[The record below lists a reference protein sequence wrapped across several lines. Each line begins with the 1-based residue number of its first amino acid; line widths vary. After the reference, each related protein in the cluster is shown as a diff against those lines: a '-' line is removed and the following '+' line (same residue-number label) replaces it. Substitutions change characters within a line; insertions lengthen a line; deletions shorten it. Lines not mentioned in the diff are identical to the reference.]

1 MKRPNDKAA
10 GLSPAE
16 RTRLWREER
25 QRLGLVKLELWV
37 PPGAKS
43 DIQAAARAIVTA
55 SSRGPA
61 LMKNPDPPQGSFQMD
76 HVIDTD
82 WSVKSLAQALT
93 ETRLLRDGE
102 LTARVLEGTEPVLQI
117 TMHEFGDLPI
127 FLSVGAEQ
135 IVVSALMWPVDEQK
149 DQAAFNVSVD
159 EQKDQAAFNVFL
171 LKAQK
176 LVPLSNFGITT
187 VGGRDY
193 YEVFGELSCKTT
205 LQTVIIELR
214 MLAENAIR
222 AADELREN
230 FTAAA

>member
-1 MKRPNDKAA
+1 M

-16 RTRLWREER
+16 RTRLWRAER
-25 QRLGLVKLELWV
+25 QRLGLVKLELWA
-37 PPGAKS
+37 PPSAKA
-43 DIQAAARAIVTA
+43 DILAAARAIVTA

-61 LMKNPDPPQGSFQMD
+61 LLKNPDPPQGSFQMD

-82 WSVKSLAQALT
+82 WSVKSLADALS

-127 FLSVGAEQ
+127 YLSVGAEQ
-135 IVVSALMWPVDEQK
+135 IVVSALMWP
-149 DQAAFNVSVD
+149 VD

-187 VGGRDY
+187 VAGRDY

-230 FTAAA
+230 FASAA

>member
-1 MKRPNDKAA
+1 LA

-37 PPGAKS
+37 PPGAKA
-43 DIQAAARAIVTA
+43 DIQAAARSIITA

-61 LMKNPDPPQGSFQMD
+61 LSNNPDPPQGSFQMD

-82 WSVKSLAQALT
+82 WSVKSLAQALA

-102 LTARVLEGTEPVLQI
+102 LTARVLEGAEPVLQL

-149 DQAAFNVSVD
+149 DQAAFNV
-159 EQKDQAAFNVFL
+159 FL

-187 VGGRDY
+187 VAGRDY
-193 YEVFGELSCKTT
+193 YEIFGELTCKTT

-230 FTAAA
+230 FAAAA

>member
-1 MKRPNDKAA
+1 MQRPKDKAA

-37 PPGAKS
+37 PPAAKS
-43 DIQAAARAIVTA
+43 DVQAAARAIITA

-61 LMKNPDPPQGSFQMD
+61 LLKNPDPPQGPFQMD

-82 WSVKSLAQALT
+82 WSVQSLAQALT

-102 LTARVLEGTEPVLQI
+102 LTARVLEGAEPVLQI

-149 DQAAFNVSVD
+149 DQAAFNV
-159 EQKDQAAFNVFL
+159 FL

-187 VGGRDY
+187 VAGRDY
-193 YEVFGELSCKTT
+193 YEIFGELTCKTT

-230 FTAAA
+230 FAAAA

>member
-1 MKRPNDKAA
+1 MRRPKDKAA

-37 PPGAKS
+37 PPAAKS
-43 DIQAAARAIVTA
+43 DVQAAARAIITA

-61 LMKNPDPPQGSFQMD
+61 LMKNPDPPQGPFQMD

-82 WSVKSLAQALT
+82 WSVQSLAQALT

-135 IVVSALMWPVDEQK
+135 IVVSALMWH
-149 DQAAFNVSVD
+149 VD

-187 VGGRDY
+187 VAGRDY
-193 YEVFGELSCKTT
+193 YEIFGELTCKTT

-230 FTAAA
+230 FAAAA

>member
-1 MKRPNDKAA
+1 MRRPKDKAA

-37 PPGAKS
+37 PPGAKT
-43 DIQAAARAIVTA
+43 DIQAAARAIITA

-61 LMKNPDPPQGSFQMD
+61 LLKNPDPPQGSLQMD

-82 WSVKSLAQALT
+82 WSVKSLSEALS

-135 IVVSALMWPVDEQK
+135 IVVSALLWPVDEQK
-149 DQAAFNVSVD
+149 DQPG
-159 EQKDQAAFNVFL
+159 FNVFL

-187 VGGRDY
+187 VAGRDF
-193 YEVFGELSCKTT
+193 YELFGELATT
-205 LQTVIIELR
+205 SSLEDILIELR
-214 MLAENAIR
+214 MLAENAIEAASDLR
-222 AADELREN
+222 AS
-230 FTAAA
+230 FSPAA

>member
-1 MKRPNDKAA
+1 MRRPKDKAA

-37 PPGAKS
+37 PPAAKS
-43 DIQAAARAIVTA
+43 DVQAAARAIITA

-61 LMKNPDPPQGSFQMD
+61 LMRNPDPPQGPFQMD

-82 WSVKSLAQALT
+82 WSVQSLAQALT

-102 LTARVLEGTEPVLQI
+102 LTARVLEGAEPVLQI

-149 DQAAFNVSVD
+149 DQAAFNV
-159 EQKDQAAFNVFL
+159 FL

-187 VGGRDY
+187 VAGRDY
-193 YEVFGELSCKTT
+193 YEIFGELTCKTT

-230 FTAAA
+230 FAAAA

>member
-1 MKRPNDKAA
+1 M
-10 GLSPAE
+10 SPAE
-16 RTRLWREER
+16 RTRQWREER

-37 PPGAKS
+37 PQGAKS

-61 LMKNPDPPQGSFQMD
+61 LLKNPDPPQGSLQMD

-82 WSVKSLAQALT
+82 WSVKSLSQALT

-135 IVVSALMWPVDEQK
+135 IVVSALLWP
-149 DQAAFNVSVD
+149 VD

-187 VGGRDY
+187 VAGRDY
-193 YEVFGELSCKTT
+193 YEIFGEISCKTT
-205 LQTVIIELR
+205 LQTVIIEVR

-230 FTAAA
+230 FASAA

>member
-1 MKRPNDKAA
+1 MRKSLDKAT

-16 RTRLWREER
+16 RTRQWREER

-37 PPGAKS
+37 PPAAKA
-43 DIQAAARAIVTA
+43 DVQAAARAIVTA

-61 LMKNPDPPQGSFQMD
+61 LLKNPDPPQGSFQMD

-82 WSVKSLAQALT
+82 WSVQSLAQALT

-102 LTARVLEGTEPVLQI
+102 LTARVLEGADPVLQI

-149 DQAAFNVSVD
+149 DQAAFNV
-159 EQKDQAAFNVFL
+159 FL

-187 VGGRDY
+187 VAGRDY
-193 YEVFGELSCKTT
+193 YEIFGELTCKTT

-230 FTAAA
+230 FAAAA

>member
-1 MKRPNDKAA
+1 MRKSLDKAT

-16 RTRLWREER
+16 RTRQWREER

-37 PPGAKS
+37 PPAAKA
-43 DIQAAARAIVTA
+43 DVQAAARAIVTA

-61 LMKNPDPPQGSFQMD
+61 LLKNPDPPQGSFQMD

-82 WSVKSLAQALT
+82 WSVQSLAQALT

-102 LTARVLEGTEPVLQI
+102 LTARVLEGADPVLQI

-149 DQAAFNVSVD
+149 DQAAFNV
-159 EQKDQAAFNVFL
+159 FL

-187 VGGRDY
+187 VAGRDY
-193 YEVFGELSCKTT
+193 YELFGELSCKTT

-222 AADELREN
+222 AASDLRDH
-230 FTAAA
+230 FHAAA

>member
-1 MKRPNDKAA
+1 MRRTTDNVA

-16 RTRLWREER
+16 RTRQWRKER

-37 PPGAKS
+37 PPAAKA
-43 DIQAAARAIVTA
+43 DVQAAARAIVTA

-61 LMKNPDPPQGSFQMD
+61 LSRNPEPPQGSFQMD

-82 WSVKSLAQALT
+82 WSVKSLSQALT
-93 ETRLLRDGE
+93 DSRLLREGE
-102 LTARVLEGTEPVLQI
+102 VTARVLEGAEPVLQI

-135 IVVSALMWPVDEQK
+135 IVVSALLWP
-149 DQAAFNVSVD
+149 VD

-187 VGGRDY
+187 VAGRDY
-193 YEVFGELSCKTT
+193 YELFGELSCKTT

-214 MLAENAIR
+214 TLAENAIR
-222 AADELREN
+222 AAEELRDN
-230 FTAAA
+230 FVSVA

>member
-1 MKRPNDKAA
+1 MRRPTDKAG

-16 RTRLWREER
+16 RTRQWRQDR

-37 PPGAKS
+37 PPAAKV
-43 DIQAAARAIVTA
+43 DIQAAARAIITA

-61 LMKNPDPPQGSFQMD
+61 LLRNPDPPQGSFQMD

-82 WSVKSLAQALT
+82 WSVKSLADALS

-149 DQAAFNVSVD
+149 DQAAFNV
-159 EQKDQAAFNVFL
+159 FL

-187 VGGRDY
+187 VAGRDY
-193 YEVFGELSCKTT
+193 YEIFGELACKTT

-222 AADELREN
+222 AAEDLREN
-230 FTAAA
+230 FASAA

>member
-1 MKRPNDKAA
+1 MRKPSDKAA

-37 PPGAKS
+37 PPGAKA
-43 DIQAAARAIVTA
+43 DIQAAARSIITA

-61 LMKNPDPPQGSFQMD
+61 LSRNPDPPQGPFQMD

-82 WSVKSLAQALT
+82 WSVKSLAQALS

-102 LTARVLEGTEPVLQI
+102 LTARVLEGSEPVLQI

-149 DQAAFNVSVD
+149 DQAAFNV
-159 EQKDQAAFNVFL
+159 FL

-187 VGGRDY
+187 VAGRDY
-193 YEVFGELSCKTT
+193 YEIFGELTCKTT

-222 AADELREN
+222 AAEDLREN
-230 FTAAA
+230 FAAAA

>member
-1 MKRPNDKAA
+1 M
-10 GLSPAE
+10 SPAE
-16 RTRLWREER
+16 RTRQWREER

-61 LMKNPDPPQGSFQMD
+61 LLKNPDPPQGSLQMD

-82 WSVKSLAQALT
+82 WSVKSLSQALT

-135 IVVSALMWPVDEQK
+135 IVVSALLWP
-149 DQAAFNVSVD
+149 VD

-187 VGGRDY
+187 VAGRDY
-193 YEVFGELSCKTT
+193 YEIFGEISCKTT
-205 LQTVIIELR
+205 LQTVIIEVR

-230 FTAAA
+230 FASAA

>member
-1 MKRPNDKAA
+1 MRRPKDKAA

-37 PPGAKS
+37 PPAAKS
-43 DIQAAARAIVTA
+43 DIQVAARAIITA

-61 LMKNPDPPQGSFQMD
+61 LLKNPDPPQGSSHMD

-102 LTARVLEGTEPVLQI
+102 LTARVLEGAEPVLQI

-149 DQAAFNVSVD
+149 DQAAFNV
-159 EQKDQAAFNVFL
+159 FL

-187 VGGRDY
+187 VAGRDY
-193 YEVFGELSCKTT
+193 YEIFGELSCKTT

-222 AADELREN
+222 SADELRDN
-230 FTAAA
+230 FATAA

>member
-1 MKRPNDKAA
+1 M

-16 RTRLWREER
+16 RTRLWRAER
-25 QRLGLVKLELWV
+25 QRLGLVKLELWA
-37 PPGAKS
+37 PPSAKA
-43 DIQAAARAIVTA
+43 DILAAARAIVTA

-61 LMKNPDPPQGSFQMD
+61 LLKNPDPPQGSFQMD

-82 WSVKSLAQALT
+82 WSVKSLADALS

-127 FLSVGAEQ
+127 YLSVGAEQ
-135 IVVSALMWPVDEQK
+135 IVVSALMWP
-149 DQAAFNVSVD
+149 VD

-187 VGGRDY
+187 VAGRDY
-193 YEVFGELSCKTT
+193 YDLFGEISCKTT

-214 MLAENAIR
+214 TLAENAIR
-222 AADELREN
+222 AASELRDN
-230 FTAAA
+230 FNNAA